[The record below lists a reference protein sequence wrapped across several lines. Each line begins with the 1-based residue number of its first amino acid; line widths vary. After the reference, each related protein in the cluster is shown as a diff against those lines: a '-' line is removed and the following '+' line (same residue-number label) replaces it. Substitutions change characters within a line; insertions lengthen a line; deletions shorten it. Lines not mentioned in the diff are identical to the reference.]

1 MKKLSLIMLLLFA
14 TQIIWAQNEY
24 KRYGIKS
31 AKVEYKTVS
40 DEGMG
45 TKTLLFDDYG
55 MKERL
60 RETISKN
67 NHVIKDNLTILNG
80 EKAYSVDLLTNEA
93 TDISASFQ
101 MANAMAGND
110 LAAKGKDMLEAM
122 GGKMTGYAD
131 MLGKHCEKWEL
142 NTMGKT
148 VLLIYKAIPLST
160 KVTVMSFTST
170 EEATSFKEGVST
182 NPSDFELPSGVVIAE
197 QEYGEGLGSAG
208 GMTDEEREHME
219 KMQKMTYE
227 EFRDFVKKEQPDA
240 KEEEIKLIY
249 KMMKAAAASGD
260 KK

>member
-1 MKKLSLIMLLLFA
+1 MKKLSLLVMLFVAAQLLFG
-14 TQIIWAQNEY
+14 QNEY

-31 AKVEYKTVS
+31 GKVVYKTTS
-40 DEGMG
+40 EEGIG

-67 NHVIKDNLTILNG
+67 NHVVKDNVTILNG
-80 EKAYSVDLLTNEA
+80 ERAYSVDLLTNEA
-93 TDISASFQ
+93 VDISESFQ

-110 LAAKGKDMLEAM
+110 MAARGKDILEAM
-122 GGKMTGYAD
+122 GGKMTGHAD
-131 MLGKHCEKWEL
+131 ILGKHCEQWEM

-170 EEATSFKEGVST
+170 EEAVSFKEGIST
-182 NPSDFELPSGVVIAE
+182 SASDFELPAGVEITN
-197 QEYGEGLGSAG
+197 QGYNTGQNS
-208 GMTDEEREHME
+208 GMTDEDKQHLEE
-219 KMQKMTYE
+219 MQKMTYE
-227 EFRDFVKKEQPDA
+227 EFRAFVKKNDPEATD
-240 KEEEIKLIY
+240 EEIKMVY
-249 KMMKAAAASGD
+249 KMMHVAAGGD

>member
-1 MKKLSLIMLLLFA
+1 MKKLTSMILLLVVA
-14 TQIIWAQNEY
+14 QIMFGQNDY

-40 DEGMG
+40 AEGVG
-45 TKTLLFDDYG
+45 AKTLLFDDYG

-67 NHVIKDNLTILNG
+67 NHVIKDVLTVLNG
-80 EKAYSVDLLTNEA
+80 ERAYSVDLLTNEA
-93 TDISASFQ
+93 SDISASFQ
-101 MANAMAGND
+101 MANAVAGND

-122 GGKMTGYAD
+122 GGKMTGYSD
-131 MLGKHCEKWEL
+131 ILGKHCEQWEL

-170 EEATSFKEGVST
+170 EYATSFKEDVST
-182 NPSDFELPSGVVIAE
+182 NETDFEVPAGVKFVE
-197 QEYGEGLGSAG
+197 PEYGAGPGMGG
-208 GMTDEEREHME
+208 GMTDEDRKHME
-219 KMQKMTYE
+219 EMQKMTYE
-227 EFRDFVKKEQPDA
+227 EFKAFVKKGQPDA
-240 KEEEIKLIY
+240 SEEEIKMVY
-249 KMMKAAAASGD
+249 KMMKAAAGGD